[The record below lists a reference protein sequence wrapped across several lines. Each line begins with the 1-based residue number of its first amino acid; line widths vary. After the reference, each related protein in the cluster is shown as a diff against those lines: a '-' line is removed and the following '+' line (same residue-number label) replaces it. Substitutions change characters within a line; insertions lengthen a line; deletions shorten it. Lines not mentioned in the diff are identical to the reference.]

1 MSFVYSLS
9 FFLTVSASS
18 ATLGVSLSVCVYD
31 SCVAEESMAAS
42 LTQSPLKSFSKNR
55 TLAHIPKRKQCVML
69 VVSARSLQRSLWE
82 VVIDRAFPSD
92 RRVFAISVLEAHPD
106 LFWHYLCKRDG
117 TLTFYLSMR
126 RCSPSYTHRG
136 RTHAV
141 TVPNTSNLTDAHSH
155 SRPALHTDYNPA
167 MTCRSKSRHST
178 FISFLWFFIGNE

>member
-1 MSFVYSLS
+1 MKNNIRPHTSEITCGQKCLHVFCLLAFILS
-9 FFLTVSASS
+9 HCLCFFSHTRC
-18 ATLGVSLSVCVYD
+18 VSLCVCD

-117 TLTFYLSMR
+117 TLTFYLSVWP
-126 RCSPSYTHRG
+126 CSPSYTHR
-136 RTHAV
+136 A
-141 TVPNTSNLTDAHSH
+141 
-155 SRPALHTDYNPA
+155 
-167 MTCRSKSRHST
+167 
-178 FISFLWFFIGNE
+178 